1 VESRRRQSS
10 DPLRATPAQAANKA
24 KVREETMSTLTGS
37 ATGHFRR
44 GWIYALTLALVT
56 INYMDRSA
64 LGVVAQ
70 SIRGEFGL
78 SPVEMG
84 YLFSSFLW
92 TYVICLLPIGIML
105 DRFSPRD
112 INAVGITLWSL
123 AMAATAGVW
132 SFATLIIA
140 RMVMGAGEATS
151 IPSCG
156 RIVREWM
163 PARERGVGNAFW
175 SAGSFLGPALGA
187 LIVAAITS
195 AWGWRAAFVI
205 LALLGFVWL
214 ACNLLWFDRPE
225 KVSWLSADER
235 KKIVTERSAGMP
247 DEIGMPGSAAVVLEL
262 LRSPSQ
268 WGAMIAQAAGIYTLY
283 LLLFWLPS
291 YLQDTKHL
299 TILKTGIYTAIP
311 WAIAVPV
318 SILIGV
324 LSDRLLKNDTLLAGG
339 RRTIVICCVLLA
351 AVVAFVPF
359 TDNTALIIALFALSL
374 SGINAA
380 ISLNLS
386 LVTDLVHRAR
396 DVGKAIG
403 LTILAGNLCGL
414 LAPIVTGYVVAGLG
428 AYDWALWIAG
438 ILLVIGAIAL
448 ATMTRSVILPWADAV
463 PPGIVAG

>member
-1 VESRRRQSS
+1 MSMQVQPASS
-10 DPLRATPAQAANKA
+10 
-24 KVREETMSTLTGS
+24 
-37 ATGHFRR
+37 HFRR
-44 GWIYALTLALVT
+44 GWIYVLTLALVT

-78 SPVEMG
+78 SPVQMG

-92 TYVICLLPIGIML
+92 TYVIFLLPIGIML
-105 DRFSPRD
+105 DRFSARN
-112 INAVGITLWSL
+112 INSTGIALWSL

-132 SFATLIIA
+132 SFASLVVV

-163 PARERGVGNAFW
+163 PAQERGVANAFW

-187 LIVAAITS
+187 LVVAAITS

-205 LALLGFVWL
+205 LGGAGFVWL
-214 ACNLLWFDRPE
+214 ACNLIWFDRPE
-225 KVSWLSADER
+225 KVTWLSEDER
-235 KKIVTERSAGMP
+235 KKIISERSAGSP
-247 DEIGMPGSAAVVLEL
+247 DEIGVHGSPGVVFEL
-262 LRSPSQ
+262 LKSPSQ

-339 RRTIVICCVLLA
+339 RRGIVICCVLLS
-351 AVVAFVPF
+351 AVIVFVPF
-359 TDNTALIIALFALSL
+359 TDDTALILALFALSL
-374 SGINAA
+374 SGINAM

-396 DVGKAIG
+396 DVGKAIS
-403 LTILAGNLCGL
+403 LTILSGNLCGL

-428 AYDWALWIAG
+428 SYDWALWIAG
-438 ILLVIGAIAL
+438 ILLLIGALAL
-448 ATMTRSVILPWADAV
+448 ATMTRDVILPAAMSAA
-463 PPGIVAG
+463 PRAA